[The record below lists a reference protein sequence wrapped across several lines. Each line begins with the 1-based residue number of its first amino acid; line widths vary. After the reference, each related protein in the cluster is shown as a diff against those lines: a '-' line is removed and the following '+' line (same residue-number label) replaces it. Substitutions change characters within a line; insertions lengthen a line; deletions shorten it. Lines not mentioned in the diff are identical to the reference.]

1 MMKPGA
7 KKLYDY
13 LQKHQE
19 LYIKDFKKLFFK
31 KSIMLRIVEEY
42 SDVFVVTEEKIT
54 LKAIVNSE
62 SADYIG
68 ARKTIHNEL
77 SRFLVGP
84 FEENEELGPSKR
96 PMQLYLTGKL
106 VPFGSTGSVEDEIK
120 LGIETAVTVEE
131 DSAEDRLSNRQMFR
145 PSSMGF
151 SFKMKNLSRIKIDA
165 SWATYEGKTHLRT
178 PHQLA
183 LEIDLREVVQKK
195 GLNYNKKE
203 VDSNGQF
210 PGQIHCSWN
219 KRNGLYHI
227 SIFLLNNYT
236 RESYPEQFEIMFQ
249 TELKVT
255 VNKQDVETFHSV
267 ADRFNVMDELLYR
280 EKKEVAIGHG
290 VGVDWHEI
298 SESLEIMTMWLPF
311 YELPVVEHAT
321 IPDEM
326 FEMEELSNLP
336 LNKLKEKLE
345 KLPDSYEN
353 WLDLQMKHIEGLD
366 LHLKQEAER
375 NVEQIEKIIS
385 RLKEGITLV
394 TAGDDTL
401 ENKAF
406 RFANEAM
413 SKQRAM
419 SDVAAQYR
427 TSGKRV
433 RPVYNGSWRLFQIIF
448 VLMNVAGISDENHED
463 REVVDLIWFPTGG
476 GKTEAYLGVAAYAMA
491 YRRLVGD
498 VSDVSSYAGIT
509 IFMRYTLRLLTTQQ
523 FQRAAT
529 LICAAENIRLKNVQL
544 YGELPF
550 SIGLWIGGESSPN
563 KLEEAKEKLE
573 MLMGGQEV
581 KSGNPMQI
589 LNCPWCGT
597 KLTPEDYLIS
607 DSETQHIGCHY
618 SSCLFY
624 KKLPIYTVDE
634 AIYQHVPTLLIGT
647 VDKIAQLPWKKDMHE
662 LFGRKNYY
670 HPEKGFAYK
679 MEGSKRGYKKI
690 SRLKPPSL
698 IIQDELHLISGPLG
712 SLTGL
717 YEVAVDLLTSNAGN
731 RAKVIASTA
740 TIRGAKEQI
749 LHLYGRDYLQFPL
762 AVQKQNDT
770 YVAHETAT
778 IEKPGRLYVG
788 VCSPGVSN
796 KIQAIQLFAA
806 LTTIT
811 RTRLSKEMDPYYTM
825 LGYFN
830 TVKELSGMLTTFHDE
845 IVSRLDLL
853 DPNKE
858 FDHELV
864 VEEMTSRKKAYEIP
878 LLLAQMEKEYAENE
892 ALDAVLATNMISVG
906 VDVDRLGVMVVQGQP
921 KTTSEYIQATSRV
934 GRKYPGLVITTL
946 NSMRSRDLSHFEQF
960 RAYHQSLYRHVEV
973 MSVTPFASGALYKGL
988 RGVLVG
994 VLRQMIPELG
1004 AENAVNKFSRTEE
1017 VESLI
1022 DQFLKRADATE
1033 IDTTELKRA
1042 TEKILE
1048 WWDHAVESYPDANK
1062 ISYKKNPNNG
1072 KPSLLREF
1080 GEDGRSYVTQPAMM
1094 SLRNV
1099 EGTIEIEVKK

>member
-1 MMKPGA
+1 MKTGA
-7 KKLYDY
+7 KKLFDY
-13 LQKHQE
+13 LQQHQE
-19 LYIKDFKKLFFK
+19 LFVKDFKILFEV
-31 KSIMLRIVEEY
+31 KSTMLRIVKEY
-42 SDVFVVTEEKIT
+42 SDVFVVTDDKIT
-54 LKAIVNSE
+54 LKAIANNE

-68 ARKTIHNEL
+68 ARKTVHNEL

-84 FEENEELGPSKR
+84 FKENEELGSFKR

-106 VPFGSTGSVEDEIK
+106 VPFGSTGSVEDERK
-120 LGIETAVTVEE
+120 LGIETAVIIEE
-131 DSAEDRLSNRQMFR
+131 DSVEDRLSSRQMFR

-151 SFKMKNLSRIKIDA
+151 SFKMNNLNPIKIDA
-165 SWATYEGKTHLRT
+165 SWATYEGKTHART
-178 PHQLA
+178 PHQLEW
-183 LEIDLREVVQKK
+183 EIDLQENVQK
-195 GLNYNKKE
+195 GELNYNKKKA
-203 VDSNGQF
+203 DSNEQF
-210 PGQIHCSWN
+210 PGQIHYSWT

-249 TELKVT
+249 TALKVN
-255 VNKQDVETFHSV
+255 VNKQDVATFHSV
-267 ADRFNVMDELLYR
+267 ADRFNVADELLYR
-280 EKKEVAIGHG
+280 EYKEVAIGHG
-290 VGVDWHEI
+290 VGVDWHE
-298 SESLEIMTMWLPF
+298 SSKTMEIMTTWLPF
-311 YELPVVEHAT
+311 YELPVVEHMT
-321 IPDEM
+321 IPDEA
-326 FEMEELSNLP
+326 FEMEALSKLP
-336 LNKLKEKLE
+336 LNELKEKLE
-345 KLPDSYEN
+345 KLPYFYER
-353 WLDLQMKHIEGLD
+353 WLVLQKEHIEGLD

-375 NVEQIEKIIS
+375 NVEQIEKIIA
-385 RLKEGITLV
+385 RLKEGIALV
-394 TAGDDTL
+394 VAGDDTL

-406 RFANEAM
+406 RFANDAM

-419 SDVAAQYR
+419 SAVAVQYR

-433 RPVYNGSWRLFQIIF
+433 APVYNGSWRLFQIIF

-491 YRRLVGD
+491 HRRLAGD
-498 VSDVSSYAGIT
+498 VNDVSSYAGIT

-523 FQRAAT
+523 FQRAAA
-529 LICAAENIRLKNVQL
+529 LICAAEDIRLKNVPL

-563 KLEEAKEKLE
+563 KLEEAKEKLK
-573 MLMGGQEV
+573 MLMDGQEV
-581 KSGNPMQI
+581 KSGNPMQL

-597 KLTPEDYLIS
+597 ELTPQDYLIS
-607 DSETQHIGCHY
+607 DSETQHIGCHEP
-618 SSCLFY
+618 SCLFY

-662 LFGRKNYY
+662 LFGRKNLY

-679 MEGSKRGYKKI
+679 IEGSKRGYKKV

-717 YEVAVDLLTSNAGN
+717 YEVAVDLLTSNGGK

-762 AVQKQNDT
+762 AVQRQNDT
-770 YVAHETAT
+770 FVAHEVAIT
-778 IEKPGRLYVG
+778 EKPGRLYVG

-811 RTRLSKEMDPYYTM
+811 RSRLSKEMDPYYTM

-830 TVKELSGMLTTFHDE
+830 TVKELSGMLTTFQDE
-845 IVSRLDLL
+845 IVSRLDFL
-853 DPNKE
+853 DPKKE

-878 LLLAQMEKEYAENE
+878 LLLAQMEKGYAEKD

-960 RAYHQSLYRHVEV
+960 RAYHQALYRHVEA

-988 RGVLVG
+988 RGAVVG
-994 VLRQMIPELG
+994 LLRQMIPELS
-1004 AENAVNKFSRTEE
+1004 AENAVNKFSRREE
-1017 VESLI
+1017 VDAII

-1033 IDTTELKRA
+1033 IDTTELKQA
-1042 TEKILE
+1042 TEKLLE
-1048 WWDHAVESYPDANK
+1048 WWHQAVEDYPNANT
-1062 ISYKKNPNNG
+1062 ISYKKNLKNR
-1072 KPSLLREF
+1072 KPSLLRQF
-1080 GEDGRSYVTQPAMM
+1080 GEEGRSSVTQPAMM